1 MTGQRLEEPSTDA
14 CTVEEEDGG
23 ARVIVVVLYSGR
35 WLDDV
40 LGSKATRGH
49 TGTPASVLE
58 VRQCWAHRCSSGV
71 CGEAEA
77 VPSKE

>member
-1 MTGQRLEEPSTDA
+1 MTGQRLEEPSTDT

-49 TGTPASVLE
+49 TGTPASVL
-58 VRQCWAHRCSSGV
+58 
-71 CGEAEA
+71 
-77 VPSKE
+77 